1 MKKILLFAFIVIST
15 LTSCRV
21 TKTFTLI
28 NAKANSNK
36 TENDFLMMKGER
48 ASFLELSNEQKE
60 KAVAI
65 WQREKY
71 ELGMA
76 YSKKN
81 KEIAP
86 IIYKS
91 EMNFRALLTDEQ
103 LQKYRE
109 KYKQLYTS
117 AGLNDRQLEELRRI
131 YNL

>member
-60 KAVAI
+60 KAVGI

-117 AGLNDRQLEELRRI
+117 TGLNDRQLEELRRI

>member
-28 NAKANSNK
+28 NAKSNSNK

-117 AGLNDRQLEELRRI
+117 AGLNDRQLEELRRT